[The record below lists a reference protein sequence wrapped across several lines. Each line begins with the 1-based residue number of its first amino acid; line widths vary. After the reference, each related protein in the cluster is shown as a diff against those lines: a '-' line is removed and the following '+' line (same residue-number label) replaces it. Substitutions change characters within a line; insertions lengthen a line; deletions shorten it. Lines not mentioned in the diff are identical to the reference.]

1 MAEKV
6 HMCETC
12 GKATEKFGHLCNPVE
27 VDEAYVC
34 DHCGQASTDPRH
46 ICKPKLQNINF
57 VCIACGRVA
66 ELPSELCNPRDIELM
81 KRQDPPTRI
90 TQTLFN
96 NFNIKKITAFMA
108 PVAPFLFQYVKPKPT
123 FPFRGCPTTSK
134 FPPPPLYPL
143 PPGEGKGS
151 YRTASQGDFVYQ
163 RQRQGGGK

>member
-12 GKATEKFGHLCNPVE
+12 GKTTDKLGHLCDPVE

-66 ELPSELCNPRDIELM
+66 ELPSQLCNPRDIELM
-81 KRQDPPTRI
+81 KKQDPPTKI
-90 TQTLFN
+90 TQLGIWRAYDFN
-96 NFNIKKITAFMA
+96 TSPEYGFEG
-108 PVAPFLFQYVKPKPT
+108 VLPFA
-123 FPFRGCPTTSK
+123 GAA
-134 FPPPPLYPL
+134 
-143 PPGEGKGS
+143 G
-151 YRTASQGDFVYQ
+151 
-163 RQRQGGGK
+163 

>member
-1 MAEKV
+1 MLKIRRSPSNLGCVLQRWQNSVGLRGEEIMAEKV

-66 ELPSELCNPRDIELM
+66 ELPSQLCNPRDIELM

-90 TQTLFN
+90 T
-96 NFNIKKITAFMA
+96 
-108 PVAPFLFQYVKPKPT
+108 
-123 FPFRGCPTTSK
+123 
-134 FPPPPLYPL
+134 
-143 PPGEGKGS
+143 
-151 YRTASQGDFVYQ
+151 
-163 RQRQGGGK
+163 